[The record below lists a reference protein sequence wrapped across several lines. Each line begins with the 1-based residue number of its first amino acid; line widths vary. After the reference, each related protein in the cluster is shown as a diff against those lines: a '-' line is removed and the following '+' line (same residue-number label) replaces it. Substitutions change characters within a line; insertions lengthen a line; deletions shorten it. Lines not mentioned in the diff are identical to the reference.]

1 MPISSTCLYTYR
13 DGSQLY
19 RVKVSKL
26 IDIPI
31 WNGNRILDNARVEDL
46 KKTITNVQDF
56 EDRYY
61 AIQYIEDDKEIY
73 RIIDGQHRI
82 ALIKSTLHD
91 DFDVLIIV
99 KKVENESDV
108 IEYFNKINNV
118 KSQKWQEDKNL
129 IINSYVS
136 ALEKVYP
143 GLIKAHNT
151 CQRPYISSEKLR
163 EFIQLYQIVSSN
175 LSPERFIELVKIQ
188 NKIELDKLRGFLVKY
203 PRHRE
208 ISIIQ
213 KCIDKNFALSYDK
226 DLLCWMKQIKLAI

>member
-26 IDIPI
+26 IEIPT
-31 WNGNRILDNARVEDL
+31 WHGNRILDNARVEDL
-46 KKTITNVQDF
+46 KKIITNVQDL

-61 AIQYIEDDKEIY
+61 AIQYIEDDIEMY

-82 ALIKSTLHD
+82 ALIKLTPHD

-99 KKVENESDV
+99 KKVENESDA

-118 KSQKWQEDKNL
+118 KSQKWQEDTNL

-151 CQRPYISSEKLR
+151 CQRPYISSKKLR
-163 EFIQLYQIVSSN
+163 QYIQLYKIVSSD
-175 LSPERFIELVKIQ
+175 LSPERFVDLVKIQ
-188 NKIELDKLRGFLVKY
+188 NKIELEKLKGFLVKY
-203 PRHRE
+203 PRHRD
-208 ISIIQ
+208 ISVIQ
-213 KCIDKNFALSYDK
+213 KCIDKKFALSYDK
-226 DLLCWMKQIKLAI
+226 DLLCWMAQIKLAI